1 MDVSASL
8 GLLPVRPRVTAT
20 GSCCK
25 TGQKKKSLYTSS
37 LKHSPVLAPPLC
49 ILLPEGPP
57 HNVQRLRGCSPC
69 IQHLPCP
76 WPCARPCAGAG
87 IPAPL
92 ALGFTATS
100 SSPPH
105 ACCCSSGWDT
115 NPKGKPPSGG
125 AKTRCPYGLRWPLG
139 VSRTRAAGGASPWG
153 GEGKRAAFQPGSQ
166 LVALCLIRKGQMP
179 ANQTAWRHPPGAPHP
194 ASAVRDEGQGWSRRP
209 SRPRSSRGA
218 AWGWRPP
225 LALAGAG

>member
-105 ACCCSSGWDT
+105 ACCCSCGWDT

-125 AKTRCPYGLRWPLG
+125 AKTRGAPMGC
-139 VSRTRAAGGASPWG
+139 AGPSASAG
-153 GEGKRAAFQPGSQ
+153 RVRLEEHLHGEGKGSEPHSS
-166 LVALCLIRKGQMP
+166 LGASSLLC
-179 ANQTAWRHPPGAPHP
+179 
-194 ASAVRDEGQGWSRRP
+194 V
-209 SRPRSSRGA
+209 
-218 AWGWRPP
+218 
-225 LALAGAG
+225 

>member
-1 MDVSASL
+1 MHSAPS
-8 GLLPVRPRVTAT
+8 LPVAMRTTLCWGRHPGSPGVRVYRNLLFPSTRVLLLQWLGHEPQRET
-20 GSCCK
+20 
-25 TGQKKKSLYTSS
+25 TERRGQNS
-37 LKHSPVLAPPLC
+37 
-49 ILLPEGPP
+49 
-57 HNVQRLRGCSPC
+57 
-69 IQHLPCP
+69 
-76 WPCARPCAGAG
+76 
-87 IPAPL
+87 
-92 ALGFTATS
+92 
-100 SSPPH
+100 
-105 ACCCSSGWDT
+105 
-115 NPKGKPPSGG
+115 
-125 AKTRCPYGLRWPLG
+125 RCPYGLRWPLG